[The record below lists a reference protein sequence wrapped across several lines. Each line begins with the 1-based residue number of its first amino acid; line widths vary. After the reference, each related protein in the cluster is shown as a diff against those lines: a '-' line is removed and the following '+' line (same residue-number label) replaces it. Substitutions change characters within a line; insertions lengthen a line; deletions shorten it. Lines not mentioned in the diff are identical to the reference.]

1 MEIDF
6 SPGQIPPARTAGS
19 RNSAAAASTPVS
31 PEPLQGMAQLQQKLN
46 EVALT
51 RPEKM
56 AAMREV
62 ISDVKYPP
70 EDLLNSIAHLLAI
83 HLNE

>member
-1 MEIDF
+1 MEIEF
-6 SPGQIPPARTAGS
+6 NPGQLPPARAAGS
-19 RNSAAAASTPVS
+19 HHGAAAASTPAQ
-31 PEPLQGMAQLQQKLN
+31 PEPLQGMAELQRKLN

-56 AAMREV
+56 AAMRQV
-62 ISDVKYPP
+62 ISELQYPP
-70 EDLLNSIAHLLAI
+70 EDLLNGIAHLLAI